1 MFFERLE
8 VSEAYRSSPSLA
20 KRLMFV
26 DQRRSRRPEGH
37 GRGSWMLGHG
47 RFDRF
52 AAVLAPEGASA
63 TRVSSSIRFDSG
75 RPERPPNM
83 FRLPGETHVMKRG
96 VTCFCRER
104 PVEGIRLDARRAGF
118 HGGCHARE
126 IVTVYLAPFSPVYGP
141 NDSPRTTSATFSG
154 LAVCSPKNSACPA
167 TSVY

>member
-83 FRLPGETHVMKRG
+83 SSSTARADSG
-96 VTCFCRER
+96 VAAVF
-104 PVEGIRLDARRAGF
+104 VIFSRA
-118 HGGCHARE
+118 
-126 IVTVYLAPFSPVYGP
+126 
-141 NDSPRTTSATFSG
+141 D
-154 LAVCSPKNSACPA
+154 
-167 TSVY
+167 